1 MTSET
6 ATIRVSRPVRDLL
19 AAQARRRGI
28 SLAALL
34 AEVAHERE
42 AGRLGVGTAGD
53 EDRRY

>member
-1 MTSET
+1 
-6 ATIRVSRPVRDLL
+6 
-19 AAQARRRGI
+19 
-28 SLAALL
+28 L